1 MNSTPLTVQVDTA
14 ALDKALEET
23 LHNLAQAAQHRA
35 ARQLTLRF
43 YEWQCGHHGTRPGDI
58 PVSSPEQAG
67 EILKAMS
74 HCISQPGHFCAWLM
88 DGTHAMSAYVTDDY
102 VRVGSGNSEIFPQW
116 SSLGWQDERPVLI
129 YGTEAQIAELRHPDN
144 AEAVSC
150 IWFFDSLPAW
160 NGTSFLDDNVATTTL
175 RLEELEDL
183 IRPREWHEPGRPNQ
197 FSLPPVL
204 KTAES
209 ALEDVRQERASI
221 AACSDVQTPVPTS
234 QDASNNPSL

>member
-1 MNSTPLTVQVDTA
+1 MSSAHEDTQTG
-14 ALDKALEET
+14 DIFDRMLEDS
-23 LHNLAQAAQHRA
+23 QRA
-35 ARQLTLRF
+35 AVNAAAPKLVLRF
-43 YEWQCGHHGTRPGDI
+43 YDWECGHHQTRPSDI
-58 PVSSPEQAG
+58 AVHTPDQATQ
-67 EILKAMS
+67 ILHAMS
-74 HCISQPGHFCAWLM
+74 HCISQPGSFKAWLM
-88 DGTHAMSAYVTDDY
+88 NDTYAVGAYVTDDY
-102 VRVGSGNSEIFPQW
+102 VRMDGMDGGAQQFPQLHELSW
-116 SSLGWQDERPVLI
+116 NHERPTLI

-183 IRPREWHEPGRPNQ
+183 IRPSEWHEPGRPSQ

-221 AACSDVQTPVPTS
+221 AACSDVQTPVPGS
-234 QDASNNPSL
+234 QDATDTPSL